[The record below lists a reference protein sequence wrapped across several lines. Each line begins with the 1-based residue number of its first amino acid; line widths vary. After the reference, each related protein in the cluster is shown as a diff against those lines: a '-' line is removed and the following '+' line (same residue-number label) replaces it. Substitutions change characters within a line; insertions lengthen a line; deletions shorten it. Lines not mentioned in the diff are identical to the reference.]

1 MLTQKGFPPKEK
13 KEVEKRKRTD
23 TYLFK
28 ICPLIS
34 SILNQFEKYYMP
46 KGYNNI

>member
-1 MLTQKGFPPKEK
+1 VDALSVQKKKLKKEK
-13 KEVEKRKRTD
+13 GLT
-23 TYLFK
+23 
-28 ICPLIS
+28 CPLIS